1 MKFNMKKNIHDLI
14 AEQYLEVLATD
25 DGAWIVNL
33 VMESMPQ
40 FVGVGETTL
49 KYCLATFRT
58 MEEGDEFAD
67 AYRFLYDK
75 SIFKYE
81 LM

>member
-1 MKFNMKKNIHDLI
+1 MKNNIHDLI
-14 AEQYLEVLATD
+14 AEQYLEVIATE
-25 DGAWIVNL
+25 DGAWAVNL
-33 VMESMPQ
+33 VIESLPSLITS
-40 FVGVGETTL
+40 GETTL
-49 KYCLATFRT
+49 KHCLAIFRT

-67 AYRFLYDK
+67 AFRFLYDK